1 MIYLDKNEKTLGSAG
16 LGVRPHIEEIKKTEK
31 GRAPGALKEEM
42 SLLCNE
48 YTNNSRFV
56 VSPNTNLIKRHFPVS
71 VREWDNSVYMYNPKT
86 TILFSAIDRMVI
98 KLVKSYFNA
107 NFMLN
112 KKRKFRFSVLNKIY
126 VSKPE
131 IKHTNSEVI
140 ITIYRYSSSIN
151 ENSNKIE
158 ISNWKKNHISELAP
172 GYEYKDY
179 TVLDSNDINY
189 NDINNEVQNNEKKF
203 NLSHLISLFYNKK
216 VYFRIIDLKYLHL
229 NTSILV
235 EYLANKLTNR
245 QKILRKY
252 RKILRKIKLPVYNK
266 YRHNNNIDNDLLKK
280 LSLNNLSN
288 ISVKKIS
295 SKNFVKKNLLINKIL
310 TLTKYKALVGVR
322 FEIAGRLTRRN
333 VASKSVFKVG
343 QKGTLKNIDSSY
355 KRFSVVNLRGHVR
368 PNIDYSTFA
377 TKTRNGQFNVKG
389 WTSCYYSTSSI
400 SLP

>member
-1 MIYLDKNEKTLGSAG
+1 
-16 LGVRPHIEEIKKTEK
+16 
-31 GRAPGALKEEM
+31 
-42 SLLCNE
+42 
-48 YTNNSRFV
+48 
-56 VSPNTNLIKRHFPVS
+56 
-71 VREWDNSVYMYNPKT
+71 MYNSKN
-86 TILFSAIDRMVI
+86 TIFIPAIDRMVI

-140 ITIYRYSSSIN
+140 ITIFRYSSSIN
-151 ENSNKIE
+151 KNSNKIE

-189 NDINNEVQNNEKKF
+189 NDINNEVKNNEKKL
-203 NLSHLISLFYNKK
+203 NLSYLISLFYNKK

-266 YRHNNNIDNDLLKK
+266 YSHKNNIDNDILKK

-295 SKNFVKKNLLINKIL
+295 RIPPPGGGDACPQIQGVAPWGLVKIL
-310 TLTKYKALVGVR
+310 
-322 FEIAGRLTRRN
+322 
-333 VASKSVFKVG
+333 
-343 QKGTLKNIDSSY
+343 
-355 KRFSVVNLRGHVR
+355 
-368 PNIDYSTFA
+368 
-377 TKTRNGQFNVKG
+377 
-389 WTSCYYSTSSI
+389 
-400 SLP
+400 